1 MTQYYIMTDHS
12 HWDLQRRVEQRVN
25 IEGWTLL
32 GGVSM
37 TAVNNKVLFAQALTK
52 TDIPSPDENTS
63 IT

>member
-1 MTQYYIMTDHS
+1 MTDHS